1 MLRQWASPAENVLPR
16 GVLVST
22 YTTPSCCS
30 PSLSDSLP
38 LLHSGFAGRPA
49 RCSWSSASRYLLRLA
64 CSIRVMVTEWSCL
77 NDRAFLS
84 TVSACSSAACISAYR
99 CEPLRYRSQTMSALN
114 SSSFATVFQ
123 KPRQCLNSFRSL
135 STSRATFSILL
146 WFVACHASTFTRGT
160 PSRRTRALSASSF
173 ALSSHVSSN
182 VVAFLRAP
190 TKSLPMFVLATLR
203 SLISCFALSR
213 CPRALGKAVIGTL
226 GFPRSAEPSGPTDRG
241 AQIPICTAGARFAA
255 PCITT
260 EIRKFFPRLDLCNTA
275 KFLRN
280 IPEYFG
286 IFRKNRENTKQ
297 TRDTDQ

>member
-1 MLRQWASPAENVLPR
+1 
-16 GVLVST
+16 
-22 YTTPSCCS
+22 
-30 PSLSDSLP
+30 
-38 LLHSGFAGRPA
+38 
-49 RCSWSSASRYLLRLA
+49 
-64 CSIRVMVTEWSCL
+64 
-77 NDRAFLS
+77 
-84 TVSACSSAACISAYR
+84 
-99 CEPLRYRSQTMSALN
+99 MSALN

-286 IFRKNRENTKQ
+286 IFRNLPEYFGIFRNISEEPRKHETNSRNGPMNDDVATIGHSAPNWHEHPQWYMTKDRQ
-297 TRDTDQ
+297 AISCRARTDVADVNSR